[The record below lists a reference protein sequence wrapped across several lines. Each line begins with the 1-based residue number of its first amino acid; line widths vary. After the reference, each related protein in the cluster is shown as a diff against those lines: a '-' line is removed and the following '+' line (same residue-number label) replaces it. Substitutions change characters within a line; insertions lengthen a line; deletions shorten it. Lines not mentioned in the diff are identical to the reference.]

1 MTKPTKK
8 GAHKETKTG
17 AKTKTIDRPSQIGP
31 DTKRSHKARK
41 RKLIPARQAAYYVLA
56 FGFSAAT
63 IALFPVEANLSK
75 PLFTRPYN
83 FYRLA
88 IIILAIVFLLL
99 ATKSSWSN
107 TLTSSS
113 HEPSS
118 GARQWLLRLSI
129 ALPVMA
135 IVFLVIQLATPQFA
149 ALLVRKESW
158 PFFRNAIFIKSACQL
173 VAAIAFIK
181 VAHHYF
187 RRRQR
192 LAIITAIAMVL
203 LLGLMIG
210 EELSW
215 GQRIFGWGTPS
226 FLAEINSQ
234 SEINLH
240 NINTQLAQN
249 ILYFGGWLL
258 LIGFA
263 FWRESLAKLL
273 RKSPKA
279 RLDFLID
286 WLPPGC
292 FVGLFAVGFAFC
304 DPLVSDSG
312 LYCSSNLF
320 IILATACLLLTELR
334 YRLKLRSQPSPAP
347 VLGNADDDR
356 HQVLRLGI
364 SFLCFIVVLTG
375 NLFNAELW
383 NYNSGAP
390 TEYLELFIS
399 LGITTWA
406 LTVKS
411 RLVKPKAKSSPAKTP
426 RKA

>member
-1 MTKPTKK
+1 MTKPTKR
-8 GAHKETKTG
+8 GTHKATKTK
-17 AKTKTIDRPSQIGP
+17 AKTINQPSQVTP
-31 DTKRSHKARK
+31 DTERSHKSRV

-75 PLFTRPYN
+75 PLLTRPYN

-88 IIILAIVFLLL
+88 IIIFAIAFLLL
-99 ATKSSWSN
+99 ATKPSWSN
-107 TLTSSS
+107 TPPS
-113 HEPSS
+113 HEPSPK
-118 GARQWLLRLSI
+118 ARQWLLRLSI

-135 IVFLVIQLATPQFA
+135 IVFLIIQLVAPQFA
-149 ALLVRKESW
+149 TLLVRKESW

-181 VAHHYF
+181 IARHYSKQ
-187 RRRQR
+187 RQR
-192 LAIITAIAMVL
+192 LAMILAIATVL

-215 GQRIFGWGTPS
+215 GQRIFGWSTPS
-226 FLAEINSQ
+226 FLAEVNSQ

-273 RKSPKA
+273 RKCPKA

-286 WLPPGC
+286 WLPPSC

-320 IILATACLLLTELR
+320 IILATVCLLLTELR
-334 YRLKLRSQPSPAP
+334 YRLKLRFQPNTAS
-347 VLGNADDDR
+347 VLDNTDDNR
-356 HQVLRLGI
+356 HQALRLGI
-364 SFLCFIVVLTG
+364 SLLCFAVVLAG
-375 NLFNAELW
+375 NLFNADLW

-399 LGITTWA
+399 LGIMTWA

-411 RLVKPKAKSSPAKTP
+411 RLVKPRVKSSPTKTP

>member
-17 AKTKTIDRPSQIGP
+17 AKTKIIDRPPQIDPG
-31 DTKRSHKARK
+31 TKHSHKARK
-41 RKLIPARQAAYYVLA
+41 RKLIPARQAAYYILA

-75 PLFTRPYN
+75 PLLTRPYN

-88 IIILAIVFLLL
+88 VIILAIVFLLL
-99 ATKSSWSN
+99 ATKPSWSN
-107 TLTSSS
+107 ASPS

-118 GARQWLLRLSI
+118 RARRWLLRLSI

-135 IVFLVIQLATPQFA
+135 IIFLAIQLVIPQFA

-181 VAHHYF
+181 VARHYF
-187 RRRQR
+187 RQRQR
-192 LAIITAIAMVL
+192 LAMILAIAMVL

-347 VLGNADDDR
+347 VLDDTDDNR
-356 HQVLRLGI
+356 HQALRLGI
-364 SFLCFIVVLTG
+364 SLLCFIVVLTG
-375 NLFNAELW
+375 NLFNVDLW

-399 LGITTWA
+399 LGIMTWA
-406 LTVKS
+406 LIVKS
-411 RLVKPKAKSSPAKTP
+411 RLVKPKAKSSPAKTL

>member
-8 GAHKETKTG
+8 GTHKATKTK
-17 AKTKTIDRPSQIGP
+17 AKIKTIDRPSQLGS
-31 DTKRSHKARK
+31 DTERSHKAK
-41 RKLIPARQAAYYVLA
+41 ERKLIPARQAAYYVLA

-88 IIILAIVFLLL
+88 VIILAIVFLLL

-107 TLTSSS
+107 TPPS

-118 GARQWLLRLSI
+118 RARQWLLRLSV

-135 IVFLVIQLATPQFA
+135 IVFLAIQLVTPQFA

-158 PFFRNAIFIKSACQL
+158 PFFRNAIFAKSACQL
-173 VAAIAFIK
+173 VAAIAFVK
-181 VAHHYF
+181 VARHYF
-187 RRRQR
+187 RQHQR
-192 LAIITAIAMVL
+192 LAMILAIAMVL

-240 NINTQLAQN
+240 NINTQLTQN

-263 FWRESLAKLL
+263 FWRESLTKLL
-273 RKSPKA
+273 RKCPKA
-279 RLDFLID
+279 KLDFLVD

-292 FVGLFAVGFAFC
+292 FIGLFAVGFAFC
-304 DPLVSDSG
+304 DPLVSDNG
-312 LYCSSNLF
+312 LYYSSNLF
-320 IILATACLLLTELR
+320 IILATACLLLTKLR
-334 YRLKLRSQPSPAP
+334 CRLKLRSQPSSTPA
-347 VLGNADDDR
+347 LDDTDDNR

-383 NYNSGAP
+383 NYNPGAP

-399 LGITTWA
+399 LGIMTWA
-406 LTVKS
+406 LTIKS
-411 RLVKPKAKSSPAKTP
+411 RLVKPKAKSSPAKTL

>member
-17 AKTKTIDRPSQIGP
+17 AKIINQPSQVTS
-31 DTKRSHKARK
+31 DTERSHKSRV

-75 PLFTRPYN
+75 PLLTRPYN

-99 ATKSSWSN
+99 ATKPSWSN
-107 TLTSSS
+107 TPPS
-113 HEPSS
+113 HEPSPK
-118 GARQWLLRLSI
+118 ARQWLLRLSI
-129 ALPVMA
+129 ALPVIA
-135 IVFLVIQLATPQFA
+135 IVFLVIQLVAPQFA
-149 ALLVRKESW
+149 TLLVRKESW

-181 VAHHYF
+181 VARHYF
-187 RRRQR
+187 RQRQR
-192 LAIITAIAMVL
+192 LAMILAIAMVL
-203 LLGLMIG
+203 LLGLMVG

-215 GQRIFGWGTPS
+215 GQRIFGWSTPS
-226 FLAEINSQ
+226 FLAEVNSQ

-263 FWRESLAKLL
+263 FWRDSLAKLL
-273 RKSPKA
+273 RKCPKA

-334 YRLKLRSQPSPAP
+334 YRLKLRSQPNTTPA
-347 VLGNADDDR
+347 LDNTDDNR
-356 HQVLRLGI
+356 HQVIRLGI
-364 SFLCFIVVLTG
+364 SLLCFVAVLAG
-375 NLFNAELW
+375 NLFNADLW

-399 LGITTWA
+399 LGIMTWA

-411 RLVKPKAKSSPAKTP
+411 RLVEPKVKSSPTKTP

>member
-8 GAHKETKTG
+8 GAHKEAKTG
-17 AKTKTIDRPSQIGP
+17 AKTKTIDRPSQIDHGA
-31 DTKRSHKARK
+31 KCGHKARG

-75 PLFTRPYN
+75 PLLTRPYN

-88 IIILAIVFLLL
+88 VIVLAIVFLLL

-107 TLTSSS
+107 ALTSSS

-129 ALPVMA
+129 ALPVIA
-135 IVFLVIQLATPQFA
+135 IVFLVIQLVTPQFA

-173 VAAIAFIK
+173 IAAIAFIK
-181 VAHHYF
+181 VARHYF
-187 RRRQR
+187 RQRQR
-192 LAIITAIAMVL
+192 LAMILAIATVL
-203 LLGLMIG
+203 LLGLMVG

-273 RKSPKA
+273 RKCPKA

-320 IILATACLLLTELR
+320 IILATACLLLTKLR
-334 YRLKLRSQPSPAP
+334 YRLKLRSQPNTAS
-347 VLGNADDDR
+347 VLDNTDDNR

-383 NYNSGAP
+383 NYNPGAP

-399 LGITTWA
+399 LGIMTWA

-411 RLVKPKAKSSPAKTP
+411 RLVKPKVKSSPTKTP